1 MTADKRADIL
11 SLARKTIHTEA
22 LALKHLNRR
31 WAMTSCALS
40 NLSCTAGASSW

>member
-22 LALKHLNRR
+22 LALKHLDRK
-31 WAMTSCALS
+31 SVV
-40 NLSCTAGASSW
+40 